1 MRRTKLDFDRF
12 QWAILPK
19 LAAVAI
25 VLTGCFP
32 ILSMAQQRSQKTFS
46 SAEQASD
53 ALLTALQSN
62 DEKAL
67 LDILGPEAKQIVSS
81 GDDIEDAQDRAN
93 LVKKYQEMHR
103 LVKEPDGTTTLYI
116 GAENWPTP
124 IPLVEKNNSWSFDT
138 EAGKQEIL
146 FRRVGENELST
157 IRVCQELVA
166 AEKEYY
172 PASNNRVIRPEILQR
187 RGAAEWPLLEG
198 CGWPAPES
206 DRATGGVGRCPRLH
220 AGSRQRS
227 PDPVSRLLLPGSDAP
242 RGQRPGQGE
251 KLHRQR

>member
-1 MRRTKLDFDRF
+1 MFLTDRALYKWREATCGERSWISIRF

-46 SAEQASD
+46 SAEQASGRPPQ
-53 ALLTALQSN
+53 AALQSN

-67 LDILGPEAKQIVSS
+67 LDILRTRGEANRLGREMTSS
-81 GDDIEDAQDRAN
+81 RHAQDRAN

-124 IPLVEKNNSWSFDT
+124 IPLVEKNNSWYFDT

-172 PASNNRVIRPEILQR
+172 PASNNEYAQKFFSD
-187 RGAAEWPLLEG
+187 EG
-198 CGWPAPES
+198 QQNGLYWKVADGLPQES
-206 DRATGGVGRCPRLH
+206 PDRATGGVGRCPRLH
-220 AGSRQRS
+220 AEGHDS
-227 PDPVSRLLLPGSDAP
+227 AP
-242 RGQRPGQGE
+242 RPRIEATSTGF
-251 KLHRQR
+251 